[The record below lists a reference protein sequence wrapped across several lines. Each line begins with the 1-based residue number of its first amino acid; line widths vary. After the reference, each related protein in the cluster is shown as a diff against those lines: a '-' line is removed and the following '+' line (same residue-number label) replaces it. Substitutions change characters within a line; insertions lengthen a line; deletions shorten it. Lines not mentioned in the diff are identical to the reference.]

1 MNTKMNFQYKG
12 GELAPF
18 MEISKGYVKL
28 SVRLPRMPSLNNV
41 GTQAEDLLVVPLT
54 SGEYSPKSSVI
65 TRLLAAWL
73 PLPKQHKSVFKTPF

>member
-1 MNTKMNFQYKG
+1 MFSHCRYDAVGADIIGVNIFKSPFFFQIDRNWIHNAKLNAEKMNTKMNFQYKG

-41 GTQAEDLLVVPLT
+41 GTQA
-54 SGEYSPKSSVI
+54 
-65 TRLLAAWL
+65 
-73 PLPKQHKSVFKTPF
+73 